1 MRPCASR
8 SKRFA
13 AVAETLW
20 TWDELQKAVPFA
32 HFEGTPEMPI
42 TGFSIDTRSLQSGNV
57 FVALKDQRDG
67 HEFVPTAFKAGAAA
81 ALVEGNYQRQP
92 GDRLL
97 IYCDLGEHRA
107 NNPQLAKEVGSD
119 VLCALQWVGDTA
131 RNRLSDDARVIA
143 VTGSAGKTGT
153 KEMLRACLS
162 RLGKVH
168 ASEKSFNN
176 HWGVPLTLANM
187 PRDTRYGVFE
197 IGMNHE
203 GEIAQLVP
211 WVHPHAAIV
220 TTVEAVHLEHF
231 ASVDAI
237 ADAKAEIFQGLVSGG
252 AAIINRDNPHYD
264 RLRVHAQVQAARIV
278 SFGLHPDADVRAERL
293 VAEETGSDITVRVA
307 GRAIDYRLAIPG
319 KHIAQNSLAVVA
331 ALDSIGAD
339 LEEALKALASL
350 APPPGRGARDL
361 LPVPGGQ
368 ILLLDESYNAN
379 PASMRASLATLATVS
394 RDKFPRRIAVL
405 GDMLELGPSAPELHS
420 GLLEA
425 VIAAGVDQLFACGP
439 HMKGLYAAAS
449 PAIKGGYAET
459 AQDLEGLVAS
469 ALRAGDAVMIK
480 GSNGMRLGPLA
491 ASLRKLA
498 AAG

>member
-1 MRPCASR
+1 MAHDSQTAL
-8 SKRFA
+8 F
-13 AVAETLW
+13 TF
-20 TWDELQKAVPFA
+20 DELLKGLAPAIVLDGEPDQS
-32 HFEGTPEMPI
+32 I
-42 TGFSIDTRSLQSGNV
+42 TGFSIDTRSLQPGNV
-57 FVALKDQRDG
+57 FVALKDVRDG
-67 HEFVPTAFKAGAAA
+67 HEFVTNAFKAGASA
-81 ALVEGNYQRQP
+81 ALVAWSYQRKP
-92 GDRLL
+92 GDGTLIRCNEPLL
-97 IYCDLGEHRA
+97 ADMGRRENATPLFILQGIGA
-107 NNPQLAKEVGSD
+107 LARD
-119 VLCALQWVGDTA
+119 
-131 RNRLSDDARVIA
+131 RLSPEARVIA

-187 PRDTRYGVFE
+187 PRDARFAVFE
-197 IGMNHE
+197 IGMNHA

-211 WVHPHAAIV
+211 WVQPHAAII

-231 ASVDAI
+231 AGVEAI
-237 ADAKAEIFQGLVSGG
+237 ADAKAEIFQGLVPGG

-264 RLRVHAQVQAARIV
+264 RLRVQAQVQSARIV
-278 SFGLHPDADVRAERL
+278 SFGLHPEADVRAERL
-293 VAEETGSDITVRVA
+293 IAEETGSDITVRVA
-307 GRAIDYRLAIPG
+307 GRSIDYRLAIPG
-319 KHIAQNSLAVVA
+319 MHIAQNSLAVVA
-331 ALDSIGAD
+331 ALDSVGAN
-339 LEEALKALASL
+339 LEEALLALATL

-361 LPVPGGQ
+361 LQVSGGQ
-368 ILLLDESYNAN
+368 ILLIDESYNAN

-405 GDMLELGPSAPELHS
+405 GDMLELGSSAGELHA
-420 GLLEA
+420 GLLDA

-449 PAIKGGYAET
+449 PAIKGGYAAT
-459 AQDLEGLVAS
+459 AQELEALVTS
-469 ALRAGDAVMIK
+469 TLRAGDAVMIK

-491 ASLRKLA
+491 ASLRRLP

>member
-1 MRPCASR
+1 MAHDSQTAL
-8 SKRFA
+8 F
-13 AVAETLW
+13 TF
-20 TWDELQKAVPFA
+20 DELLKGLAPAIVLDGEPDQS
-32 HFEGTPEMPI
+32 I
-42 TGFSIDTRSLQSGNV
+42 TGFSIDTRSLQPGNV
-57 FVALKDQRDG
+57 FVALKDVRDG
-67 HEFVPTAFKAGAAA
+67 HEFVTNAFKAGASA
-81 ALVEGNYQRQP
+81 ALVDWSYQRKP
-92 GDRLL
+92 GDGTLIRCNEPLL
-97 IYCDLGEHRA
+97 ADMGRRENATPLFILQGIGA
-107 NNPQLAKEVGSD
+107 LARD
-119 VLCALQWVGDTA
+119 
-131 RNRLSDDARVIA
+131 RLSPEARVIA

-187 PRDTRYGVFE
+187 PRDVRFAVFE
-197 IGMNHE
+197 IGMNHA

-211 WVHPHAAIV
+211 WVQPHAAII

-231 ASVDAI
+231 DSVEAI
-237 ADAKAEIFQGLVSGG
+237 ADAKAEIFQGLVPGG

-264 RLRVHAQVQAARIV
+264 RLRVHAQVQSARIV
-278 SFGLHPDADVRAERL
+278 SFGLHPEADVRAERL
-293 VAEETGSDITVRVA
+293 IAEETGSDITVRVA
-307 GRAIDYRLAIPG
+307 GRSIDYRLAIPG

-331 ALDSIGAD
+331 ALDSIGAN
-339 LEEALKALASL
+339 LEEALLALATL

-361 LPVPGGQ
+361 LQVPGGQ
-368 ILLLDESYNAN
+368 ILLIDESYNAN

-405 GDMLELGPSAPELHS
+405 GDMLELGSSAGELHA
-420 GLLEA
+420 GLLDA

-449 PAIKGGYAET
+449 PAIKGGYAAT
-459 AQDLEGLVAS
+459 AQELEALVTS
-469 ALRAGDAVMIK
+469 TLRAGDAVMIK

-491 ASLRKLA
+491 ASLRRLP